1 MQRYRKILKY
11 AKKCVT
17 LHRFLILIDMKK
29 GFVLAFLV
37 MSLAVSAQT
46 VNPLTIELGNFN
58 LDSLRTL
65 YSAEPTMYRASLE
78 VLEQNVQKQLDAVAL
93 VKKEI
98 KAEQN
103 HAKEVANSL
112 KVASKMTAAMKK
124 LYSKEE
130 AELKA
135 MQKTVDKQQKSFA
148 KQKDLNQ
155 DTRDSYNLFLEN
167 EQKELSYSLRELAD
181 RQRKDAG
188 FLVKDINMDAYM
200 EARRLT
206 QEFIDDFLGLYI
218 NPANR
223 ISTSLLVGCGLP
235 GGMMGSMMSDQIGR
249 AHV

>member
-1 MQRYRKILKY
+1 
-11 AKKCVT
+11 
-17 LHRFLILIDMKK
+17 
-29 GFVLAFLV
+29 

-103 HAKEVANSL
+103 HAKELANSL
-112 KVASKMTAAMKK
+112 KAASKMTAAMKK
-124 LYSKEE
+124 LYSQEE

-167 EQKELSYSLRELAD
+167 EQKELSYSLREVAD
-181 RQRKDAG
+181 RQRAITDLETYVQTTQGQLQNFQQEITQKTAS
-188 FLVKDINMDAYM
+188 LVQIETELKTRMTTVKA
-200 EARRLT
+200 EKKAAK
-206 QEFIDDFLGLYI
+206 GL
-218 NPANR
+218 
-223 ISTSLLVGCGLP
+223 
-235 GGMMGSMMSDQIGR
+235 Q
-249 AHV
+249 

>member
-17 LHRFLILIDMKK
+17 LHRFLTLIDMKK
-29 GFVLAFLV
+29 GFILSFLV

-46 VNPLTIELGNFN
+46 VNPLTIELGDFN
-58 LDSLRTL
+58 LDSLRML
-65 YSAEPTMYRASLE
+65 YSAEPTMYCASLE
-78 VLEQNVQKQLDAVAL
+78 VLEQSVQKQLDAVAL

-103 HAKEVANSL
+103 HAKEMANSL

-124 LYSKEE
+124 LYSQEE

-135 MQKTVDKQQKSFA
+135 MQKTVEKQQKTFA

-167 EQKELSYSLRELAD
+167 EQKELSYSLREVAD
-181 RQRKDAG
+181 RQRAITDLETYLQTTQGQLQNFQQEITQKTAS
-188 FLVKDINMDAYM
+188 FVQIETELKTRMTTVKVEKKA
-200 EARRLT
+200 AK
-206 QEFIDDFLGLYI
+206 GL
-218 NPANR
+218 
-223 ISTSLLVGCGLP
+223 
-235 GGMMGSMMSDQIGR
+235 Q
-249 AHV
+249 

>member
-46 VNPLTIELGNFN
+46 VNPLTIELGDFN

-78 VLEQNVQKQLDAVAL
+78 VLEQSVQKQLDAVAL

-124 LYSKEE
+124 LYSQEE

-135 MQKTVDKQQKSFA
+135 MQKTVDKQQKTFA

-167 EQKELSYSLRELAD
+167 EQKELSYSLREVAD
-181 RQRKDAG
+181 RQRAITDLETYVQTTQGQLQNFQQEITQKTAS
-188 FLVKDINMDAYM
+188 LVQIETELKTRMTTVKA
-200 EARRLT
+200 EKKAAK
-206 QEFIDDFLGLYI
+206 GL
-218 NPANR
+218 
-223 ISTSLLVGCGLP
+223 
-235 GGMMGSMMSDQIGR
+235 Q
-249 AHV
+249 

>member
-1 MQRYRKILKY
+1 
-11 AKKCVT
+11 
-17 LHRFLILIDMKK
+17 
-29 GFVLAFLV
+29 
-37 MSLAVSAQT
+37 
-46 VNPLTIELGNFN
+46 
-58 LDSLRTL
+58 
-65 YSAEPTMYRASLE
+65 MYRASLE

-103 HAKEVANSL
+103 HAKELANSL

-167 EQKELSYSLRELAD
+167 EQKELSYSPRSVAELP
-181 RQRKDAG
+181 AG
-188 FLVKDINMDAYM
+188 DYPENGF
-200 EARRLT
+200 
-206 QEFIDDFLGLYI
+206 F
-218 NPANR
+218 
-223 ISTSLLVGCGLP
+223 
-235 GGMMGSMMSDQIGR
+235 GSD
-249 AHV
+249 